1 MKKKLWK
8 GVFNFRS
15 GLETEY
21 VYAHS
26 PAQAKVFMMR
36 RMAINHDVSYQT
48 VFGMFNG
55 DKPNFIIEEEK
66 PNVKANKGDN
76 DARRDEAFSPAQ

>member
-1 MKKKLWK
+1 MNLEKTRKGDKKLWR

-21 VYAHS
+21 AYAHS

-66 PNVKANKGDN
+66 N
-76 DARRDEAFSPAQ
+76 DKRKRI

>member
-1 MKKKLWK
+1 MSQPRKLFK
-8 GVFNFRS
+8 GIFNFRS

-21 VYAHS
+21 AYAFS
-26 PAQAKVFMMR
+26 PQQAKVFMMR
-36 RMAINHDVSYQT
+36 RMAINHEVPYQV

-66 PNVKANKGDN
+66 K
-76 DARRDEAFSPAQ
+76 

>member
-1 MKKKLWK
+1 MLWR

-21 VYAHS
+21 AYAHS

-66 PNVKANKGDN
+66 KNVRN
-76 DARRDEAFSPAQ
+76 QWI

>member
-1 MKKKLWK
+1 MKLYR
-8 GVFNFRS
+8 GVFNYRS

-21 VYAHS
+21 AHAHS

-36 RMAINHDVSYQT
+36 RMAIKHEVPYQT

-55 DKPNFIIEEEK
+55 NKPNYIIEEEK
-66 PNVKANKGDN
+66 K
-76 DARRDEAFSPAQ
+76 

>member
-1 MKKKLWK
+1 MVNSQKNTKDKKLWR

-21 VYAHS
+21 TYAYS
-26 PAQAKVFMMR
+26 PQQAKVFMMR
-36 RMAINHDVSYQT
+36 RMAINHGVSYQT

-55 DKPNFIIEEEK
+55 EKPNFIIEEEK
-66 PNVKANKGDN
+66 N
-76 DARRDEAFSPAQ
+76 DRNSQRI